1 MSVKSDY
8 LNKPL
13 AKIAL
18 DQGFEISGFDESFY
32 EDKTLDSE
40 RQYKIKVADYNKQ
53 ELLSK
58 AFGLA
63 LDSKFETALNL
74 QSKKPLYA
82 LQDITYWGTKDEP
95 EELEITSAYDQ
106 KDLLTLEIRENNK
119 IICYNS
125 NIDILKERNNSFLK
139 YIILLTD
146 SEEAA
151 NYKYVAYLEKDIE
164 SITYIFETK
173 KENNDKV

>member
-13 AKIAL
+13 AQIAL

-40 RQYKIKVADYNKQ
+40 RQYKIKVADYNKE

-82 LQDITYWGTKDEP
+82 LQDVTYWGTKDEP

-106 KDLLTLEIRENNK
+106 NDLLPLELRENNK
-119 IICYNS
+119 M
-125 NIDILKERNNSFLK
+125 LK
-139 YIILLTD
+139 
-146 SEEAA
+146 
-151 NYKYVAYLEKDIE
+151 
-164 SITYIFETK
+164 
-173 KENNDKV
+173 

>member
-13 AKIAL
+13 AQIAL

-40 RQYKIKVADYNKQ
+40 RQYKIKVADYNKG

-58 AFGLA
+58 AFGLS

-74 QSKKPLYA
+74 QSKKPLYVPTIKVLSLPSKKQISPSSHLYKCA
-82 LQDITYWGTKDEP
+82 TDG
-95 EELEITSAYDQ
+95 ELPLSSSPQ
-106 KDLLTLEIRENNK
+106 LL
-119 IICYNS
+119 
-125 NIDILKERNNSFLK
+125 
-139 YIILLTD
+139 
-146 SEEAA
+146 
-151 NYKYVAYLEKDIE
+151 
-164 SITYIFETK
+164 
-173 KENNDKV
+173 